1 MSSALPLGPLDNIFC
16 YLKWTS
22 RSGHCCSNY
31 IWKFQKLFWI
41 CEILFRWCELSAKRE
56 GSADS
61 KFRRGSWRK
70 PLAVSWCE
78 ISFFCFPA
86 VPDFSSYAEFSGG
99 FLFVFFVTE
108 SRRISLKR
116 CDKSVVAGCDNG
128 THFSMCA
135 GSVLWVPSMTL
146 FLNQSYKTPVV
157 VCFFVF
163 VFISEVILYLILPV
177 WFVSNFILALNIL
190 LHCGQTQGNYII
202 FLFSL

>member
-1 MSSALPLGPLDNIFC
+1 MSLVWKGKEAQTLNSEGEVGENVWPCLGVKYLSSVSPQFLISPHMLNIQGVF
-16 YLKWTS
+16 
-22 RSGHCCSNY
+22 
-31 IWKFQKLFWI
+31 
-41 CEILFRWCELSAKRE
+41 
-56 GSADS
+56 
-61 KFRRGSWRK
+61 
-70 PLAVSWCE
+70 
-78 ISFFCFPA
+78 
-86 VPDFSSYAEFSGG
+86 
-99 FLFVFFVTE
+99 FVFFCYRKSKDFSEAVWQ
-108 SRRISLKR
+108 
-116 CDKSVVAGCDNG
+116 SVVAGCNNG